1 MKFRKDEENIGG
13 GKMKKQIIFL
23 LLCVA
28 LITSCAAK
36 YQATYPLHSAVYK
49 HDTSKM
55 KELLQSGTAISVR
68 DADGLLPIHVAA
80 SQYTTEPAALLI
92 AKGADINARDNYGNA
107 PIMIATQYCSPA
119 LIKLFVDSGAKT
131 NIKDNEG
138 NTILHITSGCIYKPN
153 ENTTILALLRPMD
166 LDVNAVNKYGQTA
179 YSMAMSLASLENIN
193 MEMVAVLRAKG
204 LTERID
210 NETMDS
216 FNVTLKKPSYFIP
229 PAGYYK
235 VSKEKEFI
243 YQLAVE
249 DCNYYSVPN
258 KKGFVYAGPLGA
270 VGYGLG
276 WAVDQAAVPNK
287 FRACMKLMGFM
298 QQE

>member
-1 MKFRKDEENIGG
+1 MKFRYSSFVFIVAALL
-13 GKMKKQIIFL
+13 IING
-23 LLCVA
+23 
-28 LITSCAAK
+28 CAGK
-36 YQATYPLHSAVYK
+36 YQAAYPLHNAVYK

-55 KELLQSGTAISVR
+55 KELLQSGTEINVR

-80 SQYTTEPAALLI
+80 SQYTIEPAALLI
-92 AKGADINARDNYGNA
+92 TKGVDINERDNYGNT

-138 NTILHITSGCIYKPN
+138 NTILHIASGCIYKPN
-153 ENTTILALLRPMD
+153 ENTAILALLRPMD

-179 YSMAMSLASLENIN
+179 YGMAMSLASLENIN

-216 FNVTLKKPSYFIP
+216 VNVTLKKPSYFIP
-229 PAGYYK
+229 PAGYYT
-235 VSKEKEFI
+235 VPKEKEFI

-276 WAVDQAAVPNK
+276 WAVDKAIVPNK
-287 FRACMKLMGFM
+287 FSACMKLMGFT
-298 QQE
+298 Q